1 MHNVGGVRYARLSA
15 VNNCAMVKKVK
26 VTNGIQEPWT
36 EEDSLELRQVLSA
49 CRGGGTPQLSS
60 WPWDSKLHVKG
71 AVSGH
76 FK

>member
-15 VNNCAMVKKVK
+15 VNNCAMVKK

-49 CRGGGTPQLSS
+49 CRGGGHSAIVILAMGL
-60 WPWDSKLHVKG
+60 KI
-71 AVSGH
+71 AC
-76 FK
+76 